1 MINFYQAHG
10 KRIFDLIFSTLVVFF
25 SWPLV
30 LIISLMIWLTDGLP
44 LVFKQKRV
52 GKNGQVFTFYKFRTM
67 INSAHKL
74 QKKYLSLN
82 EANGPV
88 FKIKNDPRFI
98 NGLGRFLASSG
109 LDELPNIINVLK
121 GEMSWAGPR
130 PLPVDETLK
139 INPKIRK
146 IRESVLPGITSLW
159 VVLGA
164 HNLSFEKWMG
174 LDKEYVRDITFK
186 KDLKIIMQTG
196 KLVFSLTIKRLWI
209 IISFAG

>member
-1 MINFYQAHG
+1 MSNFYRAYG
-10 KRIFDLIFSTLVVFF
+10 KRVFDIFFSLLVIFF
-25 SWPLV
+25 SWPLF

-44 LVFKQKRV
+44 IVFKQKRV
-52 GKNGQVFTFYKFRTM
+52 GKDAKVFILYKFRTM
-67 INSAHKL
+67 INKAHKL

-98 NGLGRFLASSG
+98 NGLGKFLARSG

-121 GEMSWAGPR
+121 DEMSWIGPR
-130 PLPVDETLK
+130 PLPINETLK

-159 VVLGA
+159 IISGA
-164 HNLSFEKWMG
+164 HQLKFKQWMNLDQQYIKNINLS
-174 LDKEYVRDITFK
+174 T
-186 KDLKIIMQTG
+186 DLIILLKTAKVVSKIIVR
-196 KLVFSLTIKRLWI
+196 KFIN
-209 IISFAG
+209 